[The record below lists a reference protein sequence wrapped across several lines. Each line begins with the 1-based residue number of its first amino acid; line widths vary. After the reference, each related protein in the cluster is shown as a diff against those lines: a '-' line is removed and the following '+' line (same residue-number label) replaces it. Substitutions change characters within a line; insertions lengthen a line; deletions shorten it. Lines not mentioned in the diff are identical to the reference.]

1 MEHAFNTY
9 NIKTIN
15 ETYRTKLCTYKCTSV
30 HNVQYTNKEVKHC

>member
-15 ETYRTKLCTYKCTSV
+15 EKYCTKLRTYV
-30 HNVQYTNKEVKHC
+30 HQYIMYSTQIKR